1 MKRHAAVPPQRTAF
15 FLTWRFA
22 PGRRAL
28 RTPAFAL
35 LALIAAAPLL
45 AQVPKGWMLRV
56 DRSTEAADPDAPGPI
71 KMMPMGAGF
80 HITTPQAAVFWNAA
94 NTASGNYTLKATFK
108 LNKSTGFL
116 EYYGLIFGGSDLA
129 GAGQQYLYFVITDDG
144 TWLVKRRMGGS
155 AQEVS
160 EKTPNSAIKKPDASG
175 SCTNTLEV
183 RVMADKIDFVV
194 NGTVVKS
201 LPKTGPAAK
210 TDGLYGLRINH
221 HLDVQ
226 VDGLGVSKS

>member
-1 MKRHAAVPPQRTAF
+1 MKRNAALAVLVLVAAV
-15 FLTWRFA
+15 
-22 PGRRAL
+22 
-28 RTPAFAL
+28 
-35 LALIAAAPLL
+35 PLL
-45 AQVPKGWMLRV
+45 AQVPKGWMLRI
-56 DRSTEAADPDAPGPI
+56 DRSTEASDPDAPGAI
-71 KMMPMGAGF
+71 KMVPTGSGF
-80 HITTPQAAVFWNAA
+80 HVTTPQAAVFWNSA
-94 NTASGNYTLKATFK
+94 NTASGNYTLKGTFT

-116 EYYGLIFGGSDLA
+116 EYYGLIFGGSNIE
-129 GAGQQYLYFVITDDG
+129 GAGQEYLYFVITDDG
-144 TWLVKRRMGGS
+144 TWLVKRRSGGS

-160 EKTPNSAIKKPDASG
+160 EKTSSPAVKKPDAKG

-201 LPKTGPAAK
+201 LPKTGAAAK
-210 TDGLYGLRINH
+210 TDGIYGLRINH

>member
-1 MKRHAAVPPQRTAF
+1 MKRHAA
-15 FLTWRFA
+15 LTV
-22 PGRRAL
+22 
-28 RTPAFAL
+28 
-35 LALIAAAPLL
+35 LALIAAIPLL

-56 DRSTEAADPDAPGPI
+56 DRSTEASDPDAPGPI
-71 KMMPMGAGF
+71 KMVPTGSGF
-80 HITTPQAAVFWNAA
+80 RVTTPQAAVFWNAA
-94 NTASGNYTLKATFK
+94 NTASGNYTLKGTFK

-116 EYYGLIFGGSDLA
+116 EYYGLIFGGSNLE

-160 EKTPNSAIKKPDASG
+160 DKTASGAIKKPDASG
-175 SCTNTLEV
+175 GCTNTLEV
-183 RVMADKIDFVV
+183 RVLADKIDFVV

-201 LPKTGPAAK
+201 LPKTGPAGK
-210 TDGLYGLRINH
+210 TDGIYGLRINH

-226 VDGLGVSKS
+226 VDGLGVSKNPA